1 MHNESRPSSSGQ
13 HDLQRE
19 QLDHAF
25 AQARRHGRWL
35 ADDEIAALEQ
45 QRLEAIERLEQQ
57 RLHRRK
63 LVILTVVCVLIP
75 PFWPLALGLVLYLLF
90 PKASKRFGL
99 IAGLV
104 LLAIGALL
112 TALLV
117 TLLVV
122 LLLALV

>member
-1 MHNESRPSSSGQ
+1 MHDESRLSSSDP
-13 HDLQRE
+13 HNAVRE
-19 QLDHAF
+19 HELE
-25 AQARRHGRWL
+25 QARRHGRWL

-45 QRLEAIERLEQQ
+45 QSRDAIERLEQQ

-63 LVILTVVCVLIP
+63 LAILTVVCVLIP

-112 TALLV
+112 MGLLV
-117 TLLVV
+117 TLVV
-122 LLLALV
+122 ALLLALF